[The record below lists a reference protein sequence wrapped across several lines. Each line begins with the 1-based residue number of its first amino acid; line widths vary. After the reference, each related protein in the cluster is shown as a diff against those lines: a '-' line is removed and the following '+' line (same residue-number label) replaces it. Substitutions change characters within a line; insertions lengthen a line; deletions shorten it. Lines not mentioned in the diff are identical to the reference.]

1 MTTLK
6 AEGPRQQCNTLKIT
20 YIFKETSRRSAIRLK
35 WKWKV
40 EIIRVKIRESD
51 KGQIVENFN
60 DMVRSAGFI
69 QLTSEEFSIGV

>member
-1 MTTLK
+1 MTSLQ
-6 AEGPRQQCNTLKIT
+6 AEGPWQQCNTPEIT
-20 YIFKETSRRSAIRLK
+20 HIFKETSRLSAIRLE

-60 DMVRSAGFI
+60 D
-69 QLTSEEFSIGV
+69 T

>member
-1 MTTLK
+1 MTSLQ
-6 AEGPRQQCNTLKIT
+6 AEGLWQQCNTPEIT
-20 YIFKETSRRSAIRLK
+20 HIFKETSRLSAIRLE

-60 DMVRSAGFI
+60 D
-69 QLTSEEFSIGV
+69 T